1 MFRISLV
8 CIALGA
14 SVALAQPISIFKET
28 GKSQRNWANM
38 RIGASS
44 GSVRPE
50 ICLEISPIALLSAE
64 ACGTGSGFLHKDP
77 APEIA
82 HFRTKTTLMSWET
95 PIGSLQPRFLAGFAE
110 LQVGEDTSG
119 FYFTSTGPTGVE
131 TSGPELGLS
140 MRCLTSLAVG
150 IELVT
155 ELQFNTALFVHA
167 PKLVRPMSELQP
179 TLSVSV
185 GVGF

>member
-1 MFRISLV
+1 MLRTSLV
-8 CIALGA
+8 CLALGA
-14 SVALAQPISIFKET
+14 TVSLAQPLSLFKEV
-28 GKSQRNWANM
+28 GKSPRQWANL

-50 ICLEISPIALLSAE
+50 LCLEVSPIALLSAE

-82 HFRTKTTLMSWET
+82 HFRAKATLMSWET
-95 PIGSLQPRFLAGFAE
+95 PIGALQPRLLAGFAE
-110 LQVGEDTSG
+110 LQVGEDSPG

-140 MRCLTSLAVG
+140 LRCLTSIAVG

-155 ELQFNTALFVHA
+155 ELQANTALFVHA
-167 PKLVRPMSELQP
+167 PRLVRPMSALQP

-185 GVGF
+185 GLGF

>member
-1 MFRISLV
+1 MLRPSLV

-14 SVALAQPISIFKET
+14 SVALAQPVSIFKEV

-50 ICLEISPIALLSAE
+50 ICLEISPIALISAE

-82 HFRTKTTLMSWET
+82 HFRAKATLMSWET
-95 PIGSLQPRFLAGFAE
+95 PIGYLQPRFLAGFAE

-140 MRCLTSLAVG
+140 LRCLTSLAVG